1 MGWEDSTSVL
11 VVGGLAAG
19 FAILFSLWHVYQ
31 HLMHYTEPVF
41 QRYIIRIIFTVPV
54 YAVTSLCSLLD
65 SENAVYYTTVR
76 DVYEAWVIYNF
87 MSLMLAYLGGP
98 GEVLS
103 HVNGKVIEPSWWHG
117 TCCFP
122 PMHVNAAYLRRCKQ
136 GTIQFVYVKPIL
148 AAVTII
154 LQANGKFGEGEFNT
168 DQGYLYITIMY
179 NICYTV
185 ALFALL
191 MFYLA
196 TREMLEPHKPLLK
209 FIIVKTIIFLTY
221 WQGFLFQILYSS
233 GAISSV
239 NEAVV
244 LQNFI
249 ICLQMAVAAPVMLYA
264 FPFEEYKSGLAGSKV
279 MHRLGHAVSIT
290 DVVNDT
296 VHQFAPTYHNYVLH
310 SDGTTSQP
318 RPVQNSK
325 GMLGDKMES
334 KANLLSSMQT
344 SEVHD
349 EDAVGIQMVDSR
361 QYQEGR
367 HGYVGRQQHW
377 ARQEYPVAGGPA
389 GIGPPGYEDVQLSEH
404 QDQPHEEHNS
414 TQDGSR

>member
-19 FAILFSLWHVYQ
+19 FAILFSMWHVYQ

-103 HVNGKVIEPSWWHG
+103 HVNGKVIEPSWAHG

-122 PMHVNAAYLRRCKQ
+122 PLHVNAVFLRRCKQ
-136 GTIQFVYVKPIL
+136 GTIQFVIVKPIL

-154 LQANGKFGEGEFNT
+154 LQAKGLYGEGEFNT
-168 DQGYLYITIMY
+168 DEGYLYITIMY

-185 ALFALL
+185 ALFSLL

-196 TREMLEPHKPLLK
+196 TKEMLEPHKPLLK
-209 FIIVKTIIFLTY
+209 FIIVKAIIFLTY

-249 ICLQMAVAAPVMLYA
+249 ICLQMAAAAPVMLYA

-318 RPVQNSK
+318 RQIQNAK
-325 GMLGDKMES
+325 GMSRDKLES

-344 SEVHD
+344 GDTHS
-349 EDAVGIQMVDSR
+349 EDAVGIEMVGSR
-361 QYQEGR
+361 QYEEGR
-367 HGYVGRQQHW
+367 FGYVESQQTW
-377 ARQEYPVAGGPA
+377 ARQQYPNLGGA
-389 GIGPPGYEDVQLSEH
+389 SGDGGPGYEDVQLSEQ
-404 QDQPHEEHNS
+404 QDHSN
-414 TQDGSR
+414 QDYDPMQDELR

>member
-87 MSLMLAYLGGP
+87 MSLMLAYL
-98 GEVLS
+98 
-103 HVNGKVIEPSWWHG
+103 
-117 TCCFP
+117 
-122 PMHVNAAYLRRCKQ
+122 
-136 GTIQFVYVKPIL
+136 
-148 AAVTII
+148 
-154 LQANGKFGEGEFNT
+154 
-168 DQGYLYITIMY
+168 
-179 NICYTV
+179 V

-264 FPFEEYKSGLAGSKV
+264 FPFEEYKSGLAGSK
-279 MHRLGHAVSIT
+279 
-290 DVVNDT
+290 
-296 VHQFAPTYHNYVLH
+296 
-310 SDGTTSQP
+310 
-318 RPVQNSK
+318 
-325 GMLGDKMES
+325 
-334 KANLLSSMQT
+334 
-344 SEVHD
+344 
-349 EDAVGIQMVDSR
+349 
-361 QYQEGR
+361 
-367 HGYVGRQQHW
+367 
-377 ARQEYPVAGGPA
+377 
-389 GIGPPGYEDVQLSEH
+389 
-404 QDQPHEEHNS
+404 
-414 TQDGSR
+414 